1 MIGKLIDKIKSFVD
15 DVVREMKKVSWPE
28 REQLVSSTFV
38 VFVISVL
45 FTLFIWLAD
54 LALSNLVNLLYV
66 N

>member
-45 FTLFIWLAD
+45 FTVFIWLAD
-54 LALSNLVNLLYV
+54 LLLSNLVNLLYV